1 MKTTNAKTFISR
13 LKEYTLPSDS
23 LDQMELFISIIDKI
37 DPSAIFDLETA
48 RGLIVLFTD
57 GSKANVLG
65 EDDILGAEIH

>member
-1 MKTTNAKTFISR
+1 MTTKAKTFITR
-13 LKEYTLPSDS
+13 MKEYAIPSDS
-23 LDQMELFISIIDKI
+23 LEQMDLLVSVIDLI

-65 EDDILGAEIH
+65 EDDILGAELN